1 MIVARVL
8 LCRKCG
14 HWYQVVQQV
23 PDICPFCEQSASWV
37 DDDTPSKPYVLSEN
51 DRKFLK
57 SLRIATNND
66 HDSDGA

>member
-14 HWYQVVQQV
+14 HWYQVVQQI
-23 PDICPFCEQSASWV
+23 PDICPHCEQSASWTT
-37 DDDTPSKPYVLSEN
+37 DDAPSKPYVLSEN

-57 SLRIATNND
+57 SLRIATND
-66 HDSDGA
+66 HNSDGA